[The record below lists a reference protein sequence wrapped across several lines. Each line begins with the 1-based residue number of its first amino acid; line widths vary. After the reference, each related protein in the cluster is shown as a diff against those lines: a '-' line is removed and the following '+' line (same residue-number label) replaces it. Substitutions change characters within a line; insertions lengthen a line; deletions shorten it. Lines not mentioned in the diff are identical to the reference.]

1 MGSVADVTTR
11 SPHPAAQASPDVPS
25 QFEGS
30 PMKIAVLGAGNVGVP
45 LAKAFAA
52 DGHAVKLANSRGPET
67 LRQLAPSLGVS
78 AAWAVDAVRDVDVI
92 ITTVNLKSYEA
103 IRPLLD
109 AVPDDVPLIDTGN
122 YHPYRD
128 GQIAAIDD
136 GQLEARWI
144 SEQLGRPVTK
154 AWNAVLAQ
162 TLAEK
167 GLPAGTPGRI
177 ALPVAG
183 DDPEGRRLAATLTD
197 ITGFDSV
204 DIGGLD
210 NSWRA
215 HPGTA
220 AYCTELPRE
229 ALREAIERA
238 DAAHAPLR
246 RDLCWQAFQAFG
258 DALNRENVVRFHR
271 AITLTPDPR

>member
-1 MGSVADVTTR
+1 V
-11 SPHPAAQASPDVPS
+11 
-25 QFEGS
+25 
-30 PMKIAVLGAGNVGVP
+30 KIAILGAGNVGIP

-67 LRQLAPSLGVS
+67 LRELAASLGVT
-78 AAWAVDAVRDVDVI
+78 AAWTADAVHDVDVI
-92 ITTVNLKSYEA
+92 ITTVNLNSYAA

-109 AVPDDVPLIDTGN
+109 GVPDDVPVIDTGN

-128 GQIAAIDD
+128 GHIATIDD
-136 GQLEARWI
+136 GQIEAHWI
-144 SEQLGRPVTK
+144 TEQLGRPVTK

-167 GLPAGTPGRI
+167 GTPAGTPGRI

-183 DDPEGRRLAATLTD
+183 DDPKARRLAATLTD
-197 ITGFDSV
+197 ITGFDPV

-210 NSWRA
+210 NTWRA

-229 ALREAIERA
+229 ALLAAIERA
-238 DAAHAPLR
+238 DRRHAPLR
-246 RDLCWQAFQAFG
+246 RDLCMQAFVSFG
-258 DALNRENVVRFHR
+258 DALDRENTVRLHR
-271 AITLTPDPR
+271 AITLTPDPA